1 MKSIKRGLKCKSG
14 WFLFMLCFSLTADNV
29 KAESPK
35 QQSGMNKVI
44 DSGAEATSTPWLMDS
59 RKATRSGLREAR
71 CEQTALSNA
80 N

>member
-1 MKSIKRGLKCKSG
+1 VADS
-14 WFLFMLCFSLTADNV
+14 FLCFCFSLAADNV
-29 KAESPK
+29 IAESPK